1 MLNNVIAVDDLR
13 SLARRKNNPSELKSL
28 PRSADSSLLLNDG
41 WQKYREGAT
50 TVRLI
55 RKKAKSVLLEDRVWC
70 LLYRMGF
77 THLSGEGG
85 AQLLVD
91 PKSEDGAYN
100 QIDVVGLDP
109 EVAVAIEC
117 KSAEQ
122 PRKYGDFQKNLAK
135 HALIRQRFANSVSV
149 QFPAPHKRVP
159 ILVIFTWDF
168 ILTDNDI
175 QRAKNESVVLLNEK
189 DLNYYE
195 LLAGHLGVAAK
206 YQFFA
211 DMLPGKRVY
220 GLELRIPALQSKF
233 GKYTYYTFS
242 IAPEYL
248 LKIAYVSHRAKGKAT
263 DVDTYQRMI
272 KKGRLKRIREY
283 IDANG
288 IFPTNIVISLEGK
301 RHVNFEPWKQTGGEE
316 GPKHGTLILTPS
328 YRCAWIIDG
337 QHRLFAYS
345 GHPRAKT
352 SHLNVLAFEGLPASK
367 QAQLFIDI
375 NHEQRSVKRSLLQ
388 ELYAELNWDA
398 EDDDK
403 RVNAI
408 VSKAVQALNEDKES
422 PFYGRILLADET
434 RTETRCIT
442 LESLFRTLNQPVM
455 FVIKPGVDYGPLWT
469 GENESTLKR
478 VIQVV
483 NGWFEFIRDANTDWW
498 ALGAAEGGGLS
509 MNDGVSI
516 CMTVLRSMF
525 HYLLEKKHL
534 KLIHLTNNELV
545 DVLRPYGQV
554 LGQHLANYSEEQRR
568 DFRVGARGNQGQA
581 ATRRKCE
588 KALNEKFPDFE
599 PPGLVEALRAQEAQT
614 NEQAYR
620 LIVEL
625 EKRLFE
631 FVLETLKLE
640 FGNDEAETWW
650 YSGIPAQIRK
660 KAAERFE
667 EEKGRGNKENYLD
680 LIDLRTIVVNN
691 WPLFQDSVGFGR
703 SGNKDVK
710 TDWMHKLNEARKIVM
725 HGTKQQTVS
734 FEQLAQLREYD
745 RLLTEKL
752 IGQEVYSES

>member
-1 MLNNVIAVDDLR
+1 MLNNVFPVDDLR
-13 SLARRKNNPSELKSL
+13 SLARKKNNPSELKSL
-28 PRSADSSLLLNDG
+28 PKGADSSLLMSDG
-41 WQKYREGAT
+41 WQQHREGAT

-55 RKKAKSVLLEDRVWC
+55 RKKTKSVLLEDRVWC

-85 AQLLVD
+85 AQLVLD

-109 EVAVAIEC
+109 EVALGIEC

-122 PRKYGDFQKNLAK
+122 PRKYGDFQKDLAK
-135 HALIRQRFANSVSV
+135 LVLMRQRFVSSVST

-159 ILVIFTWDF
+159 ILAMFTWDF
-168 ILTDNDI
+168 TLTDNDV
-175 QRAKNESVVLLNEK
+175 QRAQNENVVLLNEK
-189 DLNYYE
+189 DLAYYE
-195 LLAGHLGVAAK
+195 LLTSHLGQAAK

-211 DMLPGKRVY
+211 DMLPGRRVH

-248 LKIAYVSHRAKGKAT
+248 LKIAYVSHRAKGKAA

-272 KKGRLKRIREY
+272 KKSRLKNIREY
-283 IDANG
+283 IDANNM
-288 IFPTNIVISLEGK
+288 FPTNIVINLEGR

-316 GPKHGTLILTPS
+316 GAKHGTLILTPS

-345 GHPRAKT
+345 GHEKAKT
-352 SHLNVLAFEGLPASK
+352 SHLSVLAFEGLPASK

-388 ELYAELNWDA
+388 ELYAELNWDS

-408 VSKAVQALNEDKES
+408 ISKAVQALNEDNES
-422 PFYGRILLADET
+422 PFHGRILLADET
-434 RTETRCIT
+434 RTDTRCIT
-442 LESLFRTLNQPVM
+442 LESLFRVLNQPTM

-469 GENESTLKR
+469 GDNESTLKR

-483 NGWFEFIRDANTDWW
+483 NGWFGFVRDANADWW

-516 CMTVLRSMF
+516 CMTVLRSMLT
-525 HYLLEKKHL
+525 YLLEKKHL
-534 KLIHLTNNELV
+534 RLIHLSNDELIG
-545 DVLRPYGQV
+545 VLRPYGQV

-568 DFRVGARGNQGQA
+568 EFRVGARGNQGQT
-581 ATRRKCE
+581 ATRRRCE
-588 KALNEKFPDFE
+588 KALNEAFPDFE
-599 PPGLVEALRAQEAQT
+599 PPGLVEALLAQEAQT

-620 LIVEL
+620 VIVDV
-625 EKRLFE
+625 EKRLFG
-631 FVLETLKLE
+631 FVFETLKSE
-640 FGNDEAETWW
+640 FGDDEAETWW
-650 YSGIPAQIRK
+650 FSGVPPQIRK

-667 EEKGRGNKENYLD
+667 EDKGKGKKENYLD
-680 LIDLRTIVVNN
+680 LIDLRSIVTNN
-691 WPLFQDSVGFGR
+691 WPLFKDVIGFGR
-703 SGNKDVK
+703 SGNKDAK
-710 TDWMHKLNEARKIVM
+710 TDWMHKLNEARKSVM
-725 HGTKQQTVS
+725 HGTKQQTVT

-745 RLLTEKL
+745 QVLTRKL
-752 IGQEVYSES
+752 VGQEVDSES